1 MEAVACRR
9 QWPEAVHALSNETT
23 HLFVLPCTPH
33 PPAGGELPHAQACVL
48 YLLRSVLVPALP
60 ERSQRALLTKLTGA
74 AAGAVAPPLVVC
86 ALEGMGVLLEV
97 LGEVVEEEGL
107 VEEMRGVVLSK
118 LAMSSSAVRHQVRFM
133 ATKFEFKG
141 NALHGPARV

>member
-1 MEAVACRR
+1 M
-9 QWPEAVHALSNETT
+9 
-23 HLFVLPCTPH
+23 
-33 PPAGGELPHAQACVL
+33 
-48 YLLRSVLVPALP
+48 
-60 ERSQRALLTKLTGA
+60 TKLTGA

-118 LAMSSSAVRHQVRFM
+118 LAMSSSAVRHQVSHGNQ
-133 ATKFEFKG
+133 FEFKG
-141 NALHGPARV
+141 NALHGPAGV